1 MVIGGPPCSLFIF
14 MSSSVHM
21 RSEWNLDGAVD
32 NTKVALA
39 NLIAENM
46 TVFLRV
52 LHRVRKYTCV
62 LEQVSRF

>member
-1 MVIGGPPCSLFIF
+1 